1 MSVTHGF
8 GSIRGIFGLY
18 HRSKCYPYKN
28 WFNLDSIQALL
39 ELHLGKGITKICYI
53 WEPSF
58 SHFFN
63 WRSTHALS
71 FSYIILSH
79 INCAK
84 CWKRLQFAICQI
96 YHLLKTKAEAN
107 NLYERNL
114 SYHHSIATFVFQ
126 NLISWVTLW
135 QRPRE
140 ICYFSR
146 KARGHNNTFTAMLLF
161 RAK

>member
-1 MSVTHGF
+1 MTVTHGF

-107 NLYERNL
+107 NLYERNFNSIVISPL
-114 SYHHSIATFVFQ
+114 DCYVCFSKFNFVSHSLAT
-126 NLISWVTLW
+126 SE
-135 QRPRE
+135 RD
-140 ICYFSR
+140 
-146 KARGHNNTFTAMLLF
+146 LLF
-161 RAK
+161 LQKGTWTQQHIHSHAII